1 MTFVD
6 RICNHR
12 ICSYFYEADR
22 LFSCLSVNRK
32 KKVIFI
38 GVKSKYDVYL
48 KAK

>member
-12 ICSYFYEADR
+12 ICSYFYEAAPC
-22 LFSCLSVNRK
+22 LFFVCKWK
-32 KKVIFI
+32 KKVVSI
-38 GVKSKYDVYL
+38 GAKSKYDVYL